1 MGDFLEQVHKQVQ
14 ANPDIQ
20 ISFLFG
26 PEDSGL
32 SNQDLSFCQYT
43 VALPTA
49 QNASLNLSQAVNVF
63 GSHLLHYFRSKAAKQ
78 NQETT
83 TTTQPKVISQKIFH
97 SITERSLDIL
107 DSSGYFQAKNPIQIR
122 NQLLAFLS
130 LSNMTHQDISIISGM
145 INKVYHKLRILGKLI
160 MEKNGKKDHQMR
172 NLVNAYLTLEHI

>member
-20 ISFLFG
+20 ISLLFG

-63 GSHLLHYFRSKAAKQ
+63 GSHLLHYFRSEAAKAKSG
-78 NQETT
+78 NHYYNDTA
-83 TTTQPKVISQKIFH
+83 KGNISKDLSFH
-97 SITERSLDIL
+97 HGTVF
-107 DSSGYFQAKNPIQIR
+107 GYPR
-122 NQLLAFLS
+122 
-130 LSNMTHQDISIISGM
+130 
-145 INKVYHKLRILGKLI
+145 
-160 MEKNGKKDHQMR
+160 
-172 NLVNAYLTLEHI
+172 